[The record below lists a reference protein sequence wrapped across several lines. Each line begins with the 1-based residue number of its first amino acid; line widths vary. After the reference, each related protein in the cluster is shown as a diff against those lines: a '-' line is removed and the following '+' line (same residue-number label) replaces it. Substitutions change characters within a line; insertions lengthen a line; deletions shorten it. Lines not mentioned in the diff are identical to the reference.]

1 MALAKAYLRLP
12 QTLALTLATAA
23 ATAWVAPAA
32 QAQSAAQLIRAEVN
46 RRAAEGVAMGQTGS
60 LLLLESEL
68 GAASQRQ
75 GELRNGGR
83 GGLWARAGGS
93 RFKVDGDDAGQ
104 FDNDVGYGA
113 IGGDYGWDL
122 STGKLYLG
130 AFVGLGS
137 ADQDDNDIM
146 KGKSRTKYLGTYL
159 TYVDTSGFY
168 VDAVSNVGRIKD
180 EVKFDLPANLGTYSD
195 SNKHTTYT
203 GSVELGYHYK
213 LENQWFVEPQL
224 QAIYTRS
231 SQTSVQGRAGLRAGR
246 DFSLS
251 SGTTVRPYM
260 TASYLHQFSNDDKI
274 KFGNSTYDV
283 ELPGDR
289 WQLGGGVQV
298 DSGPH
303 RGFADLRYGR
313 GDIVKRELT
322 LNVGYAFRF

>member
-12 QTLALTLATAA
+12 QTLTLTLATAA

-168 VDAVSNVGRIKD
+168 VDAVSKVGRIKD
-180 EVKFDLPANLGTYSD
+180 EVKFDLPATWAPTATATSTPPTPAAW
-195 SNKHTTYT
+195 SWAITTSSRT
-203 GSVELGYHYK
+203 NGSSSR
-213 LENQWFVEPQL
+213 NCRPS
-224 QAIYTRS
+224 TRAAARPRCRAAPACARAA
-231 SQTSVQGRAGLRAGR
+231 TSRSRRAPPCAP
-246 DFSLS
+246 
-251 SGTTVRPYM
+251 T
-260 TASYLHQFSNDDKI
+260 
-274 KFGNSTYDV
+274 
-283 ELPGDR
+283 
-289 WQLGGGVQV
+289 
-298 DSGPH
+298 
-303 RGFADLRYGR
+303 
-313 GDIVKRELT
+313 
-322 LNVGYAFRF
+322 